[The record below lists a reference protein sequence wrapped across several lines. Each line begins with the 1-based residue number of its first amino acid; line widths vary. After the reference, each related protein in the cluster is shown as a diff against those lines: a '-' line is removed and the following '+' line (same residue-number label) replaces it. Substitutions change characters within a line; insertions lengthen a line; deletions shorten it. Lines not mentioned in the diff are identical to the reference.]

1 MKLCN
6 IELRLISMQQKTSYT
21 DRVQLIFRIAIS
33 LTLFSAVADRLG
45 YWGDQSTWGNW
56 ANFEAYTGQLL
67 FFLPQSLVAAAAVVA
82 TILEIVFG
90 ILLLIGYKTRLV
102 AILTGSLLVL
112 FGASM
117 VLALGLKPTLDYSVW
132 VGASAC
138 YLLAGVPY
146 YKFSIDQLNN
156 KKWKKE

>member
-1 MKLCN
+1 
-6 IELRLISMQQKTSYT
+6 MQQKNAYIHW
-21 DRVQLIFRIAIS
+21 VQLIFRVAIS
-33 LTLFSAVADRLG
+33 VTLFSAVADRFG

-67 FFLPQSLVAAAAVVA
+67 FFLPHSMVAVAAVIA
-82 TILEIVFG
+82 TILEIAFG
-90 ILLLIGYKTRLV
+90 ILLLIGYKTKLV

-138 YLLAGVPY
+138 YLLAGIPY